1 MSEKE
6 LMRVQVI
13 QAVCDKRL
21 RRRDAATQLHLSER
35 QVQRL
40 MEGFVCHF
48 RDSVFQDFQNGLS
61 CVNTEYLCNITVHKQ
76 VYCSRKYPADNQL
89 MHSYLIVS
97 AVKSTYFPYP
107 YCDTFFE

>member
-1 MSEKE
+1 
-6 LMRVQVI
+6 
-13 QAVCDKRL
+13 
-21 RRRDAATQLHLSER
+21 
-35 QVQRL
+35 
-40 MEGFVCHF
+40 
-48 RDSVFQDFQNGLS
+48 
-61 CVNTEYLCNITVHKQ
+61 VNTEYLCNITVHKQ